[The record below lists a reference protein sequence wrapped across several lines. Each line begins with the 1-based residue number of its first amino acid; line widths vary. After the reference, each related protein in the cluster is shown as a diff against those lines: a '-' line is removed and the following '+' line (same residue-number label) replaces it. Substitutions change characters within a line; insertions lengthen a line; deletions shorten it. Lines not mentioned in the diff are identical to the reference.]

1 MFAVPKK
8 CYLSNT
14 TKFILFDFYSRPS
27 SVEHQHSAM
36 KHFFSYVDDI
46 ETKVRLTESITRTEF
61 ETIVRKIIGNDVDP
75 KEIDLFF
82 KVK

>member
-1 MFAVPKK
+1 
-8 CYLSNT
+8 
-14 TKFILFDFYSRPS
+14 
-27 SVEHQHSAM
+27 M